1 MSRRPVIQVTAKI
14 GDQNHSVLSVWKSDR
29 IAGMYSVSLDKG
41 TEKYPAIN
49 FLTLLKAF
57 AAGGIFV
64 NVKVESETEQRG
76 NSRGSQPNG
85 GGYGGYGGQPNGGGG
100 GGDFGDDDV
109 PFAAVDWRL
118 T

>member
-14 GDQNHSVLSVWKSDR
+14 GEQNHSVLSVWKSDR

-41 TEKYPAIN
+41 TEKYPKIDFIA
-49 FLTLLKAF
+49 LLKAF

-76 NSRGSQPNG
+76 APGGPRPNS
-85 GGYGGYGGQPNGGGG
+85 GGYGGYGGGKSGE
-100 GGDFGDDDV
+100 FGDQGDV
-109 PFAAVDWRL
+109 PF
-118 T
+118 